1 MEIITDL
8 HDGFRH
14 AESYRRAQHRRVM
27 RYICHQWVQVGSD
40 KWKQAIR
47 LKQLNKV
54 YEDKL

>member
-14 AESYRRAQHRRVM
+14 AESYRRAQHRRGM
-27 RYICHQWVQVGSD
+27 RYICKQWVQVGSD

-47 LKQLNKV
+47 LKQLNKA
-54 YEDKL
+54 YEDK